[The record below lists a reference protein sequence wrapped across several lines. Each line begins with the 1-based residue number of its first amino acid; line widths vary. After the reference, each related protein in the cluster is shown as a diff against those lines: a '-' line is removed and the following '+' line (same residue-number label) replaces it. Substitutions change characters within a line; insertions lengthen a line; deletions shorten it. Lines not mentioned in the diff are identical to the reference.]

1 MPGKAHLRLGELIH
15 AALACDVCAVRS
27 LLDEGLDPGTANA
40 QGFTALH
47 FAAQARCPAVISL
60 LLHAGADVDPRDD
73 WGNTP
78 LSRAVFYARGENA
91 AVAVLLAAGADPDA
105 RNAVGVSP
113 RELAER
119 LGADTLTALFADGA
133 AAG

>member
-1 MPGKAHLRLGELIH
+1 MPGKAHLRLGDLIH
-15 AALACDVCAVRS
+15 AALACDVCAVRR
-27 LLDEGLDPGTANA
+27 LLDDGLDPGIANA

-47 FAAQARCPAVISL
+47 FAAQARCAAVISL
-60 LLHAGADVDPRDD
+60 LLHAGAHVDPRDD

-78 LSRAVFYARGENA
+78 LSWAVFHARGEIA

-105 RNAVGVSP
+105 PNHVGVTP

-119 LGADTLTALFADGA
+119 LGADKLTALFAQGTA
-133 AAG
+133 RG

>member
-1 MPGKAHLRLGELIH
+1 MPGKAHLRLGDLIH
-15 AALACDVCAVRS
+15 AALACDVWAARR
-27 LLDEGLDPGTANA
+27 LLDEGLDPDLANA

-60 LLHAGADVDPRDD
+60 LLHAGAHVDPRDD

-78 LSRAVFYARGENA
+78 LSRAVFYARGESA

-105 RNAVGVSP
+105 PNQVGVTP

-119 LGADTLTALFADGA
+119 LGATDLVALFTDGTA
-133 AAG
+133 R

>member
-1 MPGKAHLRLGELIH
+1 MPGKAHLRLGDLIH
-15 AALACDVCAVRS
+15 AVLACDVCAVRR
-27 LLDEGLDPGTANA
+27 LLDEGLDPDIANA
-40 QGFTALH
+40 QRLTALH

-60 LLHAGADVDPRDD
+60 LLHAGARVDPRDE

-78 LSRAVFYARGENA
+78 LSRAVFYARGEIA

-105 RNAVGVSP
+105 PNRVGVTP

-119 LGADTLTALFADGA
+119 LGAAKLTVLFAEGTA
-133 AAG
+133 PG

>member
-1 MPGKAHLRLGELIH
+1 MPGKAHLRLGDLIH
-15 AALACDVCAVRS
+15 AALACDVCAVRR
-27 LLDEGLDPGTANA
+27 LLDEGLDPDLANA

-60 LLHAGADVDPRDD
+60 LLHAGAHVDPRDA

-78 LSRAVFYARGENA
+78 LSRAVFYAREESA

-105 RNAVGVSP
+105 PNQVGVTP

-119 LGADTLTALFADGA
+119 LGATKLVALFTDGTA
-133 AAG
+133 R